1 MPVKHKKSKKQ
12 TDKAT
17 LASVTKEM
25 AGPRFAESVRKAK
38 KEANH
43 GLIKHDNFTY
53 SRRNGP

>member
-1 MPVKHKKSKKQ
+1 MAVKHKKSKKQ
-12 TDKAT
+12 RDKVT

-25 AGPRFAESVRKAK
+25 AGPRFVESVRKAEE
-38 KEANH
+38 EANH